1 MVAQGFDQVFGGLSI
16 QKAVQ
21 GVEGNGVQPGVYPAE
36 LREMMRMHLST
47 IGGVPM
53 PAQGAEQTK
62 LLDSMLMRLELF
74 LMTQKQPPRDS
85 LAGDASA
92 ATAQQQSSTAAV
104 QVGPVRQAM
113 ARHLQEC
120 ILCRV
125 LGFVRRNTEMLNDVG
140 KTSTQLL
147 RESDR

>member
-47 IGGVPM
+47 IDV

-62 LLDSMLMRLELF
+62 LLDTMLMRLELF

-120 ILCRV
+120 ILCHV
-125 LGFVRRNTEMLNDVG
+125 LGFVRRSTEMLNVAG
-140 KTSTQLL
+140 KTATQLL